1 MEDIEALVSS
11 FETVDSGHQLH
22 MQPVIMQASTPVEAQ
37 INFENSTKVI
47 FKNIHHQSIRKV
59 LSSGMVATDEL
70 SAMSGV
76 PRTFRMKKVYFNSFN
91 SSNIIC
97 SLFTQILPPGN
108 YYHHQLPD
116 ELKVSEMV
124 YIESENGMDL
134 CVGEEKDKAILD
146 CSPGTM
152 RVSIDEREFT
162 SVKYDVAKS
171 QLHKHLQVVITLAFH
186 RRVQIPN
193 RDGNGWRDM

>member
-1 MEDIEALVSS
+1 M
-11 FETVDSGHQLH
+11 
-22 MQPVIMQASTPVEAQ
+22 EAQ

-97 SLFTQILPPGN
+97 SLFTHTCDCRQQKTPPKHGCAKCRPKRILFPVKHAFR
-108 YYHHQLPD
+108 YSSVVVWHRAIIEDVIALCISHWILVQVL
-116 ELKVSEMV
+116 MV
-124 YIESENGMDL
+124 
-134 CVGEEKDKAILD
+134 
-146 CSPGTM
+146 
-152 RVSIDEREFT
+152 
-162 SVKYDVAKS
+162 
-171 QLHKHLQVVITLAFH
+171 
-186 RRVQIPN
+186 
-193 RDGNGWRDM
+193 

>member
-1 MEDIEALVSS
+1 MLKKHTRESKKRERERENALDKLKKKVKREIAKLRHEKDIQIKKVEARMEKLQKDDEREIAKLRHEKDIQIKKVEARMEKLRKDDERKMEDIEALVSS

-76 PRTFRMKKVYFNSFN
+76 PR
-91 SSNIIC
+91 
-97 SLFTQILPPGN
+97 
-108 YYHHQLPD
+108 
-116 ELKVSEMV
+116 
-124 YIESENGMDL
+124 IE
-134 CVGEEKDKAILD
+134 
-146 CSPGTM
+146 
-152 RVSIDEREFT
+152 
-162 SVKYDVAKS
+162 
-171 QLHKHLQVVITLAFH
+171 
-186 RRVQIPN
+186 
-193 RDGNGWRDM
+193 